1 MYDYGA
7 RFYMPDIGRWGVV
20 DMLNAF
26 TLDSYGYANNNPVFF
41 NDPTGM
47 IGEDPKKEAR
57 EITIEEVQLVHVNK
71 IKVPSVKELNMPY
84 FNRYVMAEPSAAY
97 AKMYDEQLRKQMQEG
112 QMRSIVRNNGSAMM
126 MSGDVLGLSDL
137 LGILLSK
144 VETKNRYAMMGIPL
158 IAILATKG
166 KAAPGVIEADSYVG
180 VRAASQYL
188 QTAGV
193 PRIIRKEI
201 LESFQIET
209 IALKTADDATFG
221 LRFYGG
227 TAKESG
233 RYLFPT
239 FSETTTRTGLAL
251 PSSWGNTM
259 EKISQFQVAPGTQ
272 YIYGRAAS
280 QGGVYSGGNFQMYIN
295 DVTNLIK

>member
-166 KAAPGVIEADSYVG
+166 KAIDDVVKVESNATLAEARALGVAGEEAVG
-180 VRAASQYL
+180 VSGAK
-188 QTAGV
+188 T
-193 PRIIRKEI
+193 
-201 LESFQIET
+201 QIPSLT
-209 IALKTADDATFG
+209 
-221 LRFYGG
+221 G
-227 TAKESG
+227 TANYRIPDILTS
-233 RYLFPT
+233 
-239 FSETTTRTGLAL
+239 TTLQEVKNVKSLSFTSQLKDFYMYSQQNGLQMILHTRQSTVL
-251 PSSWGNTM
+251 S
-259 EKISQFQVAPGTQ
+259 APLQ
-272 YIYGRAAS
+272 KL
-280 QGGVYSGGNFQMYIN
+280 IN
-295 DVTNLIK
+295 EGQIIQKTIPGK